1 GGGIDHRARGVD
13 DLDPGKRGDRG
24 AGGDD
29 HVPRGDRVLAD
40 LDGMR
45 VLEAGMALEPGDL
58 VLLEQEGD
66 AAGELLDRVDP
77 LALHRLE
84 VELRCDLD
92 AELGHR
98 AARGRLEILGGVEH
112 RLRRNAADV
121 EASAAERLAAF
132 DARGLEPELSGADR
146 GDVSAGAG
154 TDDEDVV
161 VVFSHRSRSLLNSS
175 PLVGRW
181 PPRQRLTEGA
191 IRRALRWRRAPSTT
205 LRVVPLPASG
215 EDFQSTSRSASA
227 SDPRS
232 LP

>member
-13 DLDPGKRGDRG
+13 DLDAREGGDRG

-45 VLEAGMALEPGDL
+45 VLEAGVALEPGDL

-66 AAGELLDRVDP
+66 AAGELLDRVEA
-77 LALHRLE
+77 LAVHRLE
-84 VELRCDLD
+84 VELGADLD

-98 AARGRLEILGGVEH
+98 AAGRGFEILGGVEH
-112 RLRRNAADV
+112 RLGRDAADV
-121 EASAAERLAAF
+121 EAGAAERLAAF
-132 DARGLEPELSGADR
+132 DARGLEPELRGANG

-181 PPRQRLTEGA
+181 QPRQRLTEGA
-191 IRRALRWRRAPSTT
+191 ILRALRLRRAPSTT

-227 SDPRS
+227 SDP
-232 LP
+232 